1 MADDLLELETRRDIY
16 DLVRGEPG
24 LHMREI
30 QRRLDL
36 SIALTE
42 YHLRQLE
49 EAGLVTSILEEGYK
63 RFYPTTGADG
73 GELRSLGGEERRML
87 GLFRQ
92 SIPLRVTLY
101 LLNNEP
107 STNSEIADGL
117 DISRSRLSFHLNKM
131 LRQNVIRKLTRSEGR
146 GYALVDR
153 ARTLKLLIAHRPSPD
168 LLDECADLWDS
179 LDI

>member
-1 MADDLLELETRRDIY
+1 MASEVLELETRRDIY
-16 DLVRGEPG
+16 DLVRRTPG

-30 QRRLDL
+30 QRQLDL

-49 EAGLVTSILEEGYK
+49 NADLIISIMEEGYK
-63 RFYPTTGADG
+63 RYYPTTGVDG
-73 GELRSLGGEERRML
+73 GTLALGGDERRMV

-92 SIPLRVTLY
+92 SIPLRVTLL
-101 LLNNEP
+101 LLNRD
-107 STNSEIADGL
+107 SATNSEIADGL

-131 LRQNVIRKLTRSEGR
+131 MRQGVLRKLARSEGR

-153 ARTLKLLIAHRPSPD
+153 NKTLKLLIAYRPSPD